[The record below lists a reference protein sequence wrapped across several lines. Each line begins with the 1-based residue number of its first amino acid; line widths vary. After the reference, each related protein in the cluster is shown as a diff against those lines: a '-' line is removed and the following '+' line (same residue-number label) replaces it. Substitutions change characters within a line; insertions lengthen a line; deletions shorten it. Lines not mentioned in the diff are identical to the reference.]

1 MNQEK
6 TISNKRVFASQVS
19 AVLVKNLLIFSM
31 GMSLAH
37 ITIMI
42 PALANDPMF
51 MINKEEASWIGSINF
66 VTILVGAAS
75 SGFLTQKL
83 GRKTCMQLST
93 IPLMA
98 CWINLK
104 FCTHTWQVFVSIIV
118 SGCTFGLTEAP
129 VTSYVA
135 EVTQPHVRGL
145 LAAMNSVTV
154 SIGLVTQFTLRSF
167 LSWRNAAAV
176 SSVVPLMTCIL
187 LFFVP
192 ESPHWLIM
200 HNRLVD
206 GQKSLAWLRGWATP
220 EITKAEF
227 EEMCHNHKV
236 NTEVAQEDKT
246 KTRFPNMKMCFRK
259 SFCWPF
265 SIMFLVCFVAG
276 FSGYLSLQTYA
287 VNVFATFKVPINQ
300 YYATVILSVSQFTG
314 CVLFIALIK
323 YLGKRMVIFI
333 SLSGCAVFSC
343 SLGLYAY
350 IHNAKYLI
358 FREADEIVKTT
369 DTFNWLPLVLLPLLA
384 VFYSLG
390 IKGVQWVL
398 MGEVFSHETRAIGCG
413 LIGAISSGCIFI
425 ANKTYWKITDYL
437 TFPVVLWIN
446 TLINVIGIISL
457 YFLLPETEGKTLEEC
472 SNHFLGISKLDNKVK
487 KRVVA

>member
-1 MNQEK
+1 MYQESP
-6 TISNKRVFASQVS
+6 ISNKRVLASQVV
-19 AVLVKNLLIFSM
+19 AVLVKNLLIFSA

-51 MINKEEASWIGSINF
+51 MINKEQASWIGSINF
-66 VTILVGAAS
+66 VTIFAGAAS
-75 SGFLTQKL
+75 SGFVTNKL

-104 FCTHTWQVFVSIIV
+104 FCTRTWQIFASIIV
-118 SGCTFGLTEAP
+118 SGCTYGLTEAP
-129 VTSYVA
+129 VMSYVA

-154 SIGLVTQFTLRSF
+154 SIGLVTQFTLGSF

-176 SSVVPLMTCIL
+176 SSVVPLLTCIL

-206 GQKSLAWLRGWATP
+206 AQKSLAWLRGWTSP
-220 EITKAEF
+220 EITKSEF
-227 EEMCHNHKV
+227 EEMCHNHKI
-236 NTEVAQEDKT
+236 NTESKT
-246 KTRFPNMKMCFRK
+246 KTRFPNMQMYFRK
-259 SFCWPF
+259 SFCWPL
-265 SIMFLVCFVAG
+265 SVMFFVCFVSG
-276 FSGYLSLQTYA
+276 FSGYLTLRTYA

-300 YYATVILSVSQFTG
+300 YYATVILSVSQFIG
-314 CVLFIALIK
+314 CVLFVALIK

-358 FREADEIVKTT
+358 FREADEIVNTT

-384 VFYSLG
+384 LFYSLG
-390 IKGVQWVL
+390 IKGIQWIL
-398 MGEVFSHETRAIGCG
+398 IGEVFSHETRAIGCG
-413 LIGAISSGCIFI
+413 IIGAISSGCVFV
-425 ANKTYWKITDYL
+425 ANKIYWISTDYL

-446 TLINVIGIISL
+446 TFISIAGIVSL

-487 KRVVA
+487 KRVIV

>member
-1 MNQEK
+1 MYQEEM
-6 TISNKRVFASQVS
+6 ISNKRVLASQIV
-19 AVLVKNLLIFSM
+19 AVLVKNLLIFSV

-37 ITIMI
+37 VTIMI

-66 VTILVGAAS
+66 ITIFAGAAS
-75 SGFLTQKL
+75 SGFLTHKL

-93 IPLMA
+93 IPVMA

-104 FCTHTWQVFVSIIV
+104 FCTRTWQIYASIIV
-118 SGCTFGLTEAP
+118 RGCTFGLTEGP
-129 VTSYVA
+129 VMSYVA

-145 LAAMNSVTV
+145 LAALNAATI
-154 SIGLVTQFTLRSF
+154 SIGFVTQFTLGSF
-167 LSWRNAAAV
+167 FSWRNAAAV
-176 SSVVPLMTCIL
+176 SSVVPLLTCIL

-192 ESPHWLIM
+192 ESPRWLIM

-206 GQKSLAWLRGWATP
+206 AQKSLAWLRGWATP

-227 EEMCHNHKV
+227 EEMCHNHN
-236 NTEVAQEDKT
+236 NTEVVQEDKT
-246 KTRFPNMKMCFRK
+246 KTQFPNMKMYFRK
-259 SFCWPF
+259 SFCWPL
-265 SIMFLVCFVAG
+265 SVMFLVCFVSG
-276 FSGYLSLQTYA
+276 FSGYLTLRTYA
-287 VNVFATFKVPINQ
+287 INVFATFKVPINQ
-300 YYATVILSVSQFTG
+300 YYATVILTVSQFIG
-314 CVLFIALIK
+314 CILFIALIK
-323 YLGKRMVIFI
+323 YLGKRLVIFI

-358 FREADEIVKTT
+358 FRDALEVVKST
-369 DTFNWLPLVLLPLLA
+369 DTFNWLPLVLFPLLA
-384 VFYSLG
+384 VFSSLG
-390 IKGVQWVL
+390 INGVQWVL

-413 LIGAISSGCIFI
+413 ITGAISSGCVFV
-425 ANKTYWKITDYL
+425 ANKTCWIITDYL
-437 TFPVVLWIN
+437 TFPVVLWIY
-446 TLINVIGIISL
+446 TFINVIGIASL

-487 KRVVA
+487 KRVIV